1 MYGHGFPSA
10 SQARAWV
17 RSYVRAACDAGRE
30 GLAATT
36 PITRDRLCA
45 QDQSN
50 ADRLASAPDF
60 SLILSSEGGSVV
72 LTWVRDGASERFAL
86 PGD

>member
-1 MYGHGFPSA
+1 MPN
-10 SQARAWV
+10 R
-17 RSYVRAACDAGRE
+17 
-30 GLAATT
+30 LAA
-36 PITRDRLCA
+36 
-45 QDQSN
+45 
-50 ADRLASAPDF
+50 APDF